1 MKNGFL
7 RIAAMSVLAGALLL
21 SCASCALLQG
31 AGEKDKE
38 VIIDLAND
46 VAKALVKMDGEK
58 VVKFTDGFDRD
69 DNPDFAIALLDTREL
84 TENEVVLINT
94 VADTLKYEIDE
105 DSVKIDKDKASV
117 DVTFTMVDYESV
129 IENGDYSNI
138 DEVAAALKE
147 SDDTKEVE
155 ITFEFTKDGDDWILS
170 NLDDKAFGK
179 LYDFC
184 SYELDLGPDLYSL
197 ITSTDILD
205 GAYCIDAY
213 INFSEDISGYDAQF
227 TFDVYCDGMLIA
239 SDVEA
244 YVIGTYVWADY
255 CDPDYEDLA
264 SGEYEIAVKCN
275 GADFTTLTITM
286 DNSEAQPTSTAVS
299 GVVSIDSL
307 NSAYREI
314 MTNYE
319 TEMRTVENVSFGSI
333 DSCAL
338 GDITGDGYPEL
349 VIVYCTDD
357 EYGMSAYSS
366 DYFTVADI
374 SIYTVIPGETTA
386 TEMLHISQAFVN
398 VAGGFYT
405 DIVLLSNGNLLVEQN
420 GGDEDWSYSYTE
432 YYLDGYTWQPL
443 YTMDRYSYPSD
454 DYTEYI
460 DEYAINGT
468 SVTEAEFNAA
478 IDDYISK
485 FTSVLVMDP
494 FYGGEYSTTTSW
506 SDGILKTPS
515 NILSYDEA
523 WEVTA

>member
-1 MKNGFL
+1 MKQGYVKK
-7 RIAAMSVLAGALLL
+7 AVVTVLAGAMML

-31 AGEKDKE
+31 TGNKDKE
-38 VIIDLAND
+38 AVVDAAYGVAN
-46 VAKALVKMDGEK
+46 ALVKMDAGK
-58 VVKFTDGFDRD
+58 LSKYTDDSKTA
-69 DNPDFAIALLDTREL
+69 DNLLDTEQYS
-84 TENEVVLINT
+84 EYQAEFINT
-94 VADTLKYEIDE
+94 VAKTMSYEIDE
-105 DSVKIDKDKASV
+105 DSVKIDKDEASV
-117 DVTFTMVDYESV
+117 DVKFTMADYEKAL
-129 IENGDYSNI
+129 EGADLTGI
-138 DEVAAALKE
+138 DDVTDAIKGC
-147 SDDTKEVE
+147 DDTKDVN
-155 ITFEFTKDGDDWILS
+155 ITFEFKKDDEDWKLS
-170 NLDDKAFGK
+170 NLDDKSYGG

-184 SYELDLGPDLYSL
+184 SYELELGPDLLSL
-197 ITSTDILD
+197 ITNTEILD

-213 INFSEDISGYDAQF
+213 VYFSEDISGFDAQF
-227 TFDVYCDGMLIA
+227 TFDVYYEGDLVA
-239 SDVEA
+239 SDIDA
-244 YVIGTYVWADY
+244 YVIGTYVWCDY
-255 CDPDYEDLA
+255 CDPNYENLA
-264 SGEYEIAVKCN
+264 SGEYELAVKCN

-286 DNSEAQPTSTAVS
+286 DGTEAQPTSATAS
-299 GVVSIDSL
+299 GVASIDAI

-314 MTNYE
+314 MTTYE
-319 TEMRTVENVSFGSI
+319 SEMRTVENVSFGSI

-357 EYGMSAYSS
+357 EYGMSASG

-374 SIYTVIPGETTA
+374 RIYTVIPGETTA
-386 TEMLHISQAFVN
+386 TEMLHVSQAFVN

-443 YTMDRYSYPSD
+443 YTMDRYSYPSE
-454 DYTEYI
+454 DYTTYF
-460 DEYAINGT
+460 DEYSINGT
-468 SVTEAEFNAA
+468 SATEAEFNAA

-485 FTSVLVMDP
+485 FSSVLVMDP
-494 FYGGEYSTTTSW
+494 FYGGEYSTATGW